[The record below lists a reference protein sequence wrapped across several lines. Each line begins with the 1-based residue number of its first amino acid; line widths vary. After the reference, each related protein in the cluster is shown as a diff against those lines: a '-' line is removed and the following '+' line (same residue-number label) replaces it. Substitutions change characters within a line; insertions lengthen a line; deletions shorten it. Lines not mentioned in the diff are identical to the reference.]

1 MLNNPTLFSL
11 YSEAEKNAS
20 GISQYNLG
28 NTTGLTDGNTSG
40 VSWVLNN
47 LSQYNLY
54 TEGEKNA
61 SDMIQNTAG
70 KTAGFIDGNTSG
82 VSLVLSNPTLFSLY
96 TEAERNKSESNQ
108 YSNGVAEI
116 QASLAKG
123 GMVSSYY
130 LENLDLNRP
139 YTSQWFYQPG
149 LGWLWTSRESF
160 PFIYRAE
167 DITNGISSGWLYLNQ
182 TEGQGKINLYDYG
195 NASWMKYDF

>member
-1 MLNNPTLFSL
+1 M
-11 YSEAEKNAS
+11 
-20 GISQYNLG
+20 G

-96 TEAERNKSESNQ
+96 TEAS
-108 YSNGVAEI
+108 V
-116 QASLAKG
+116 
-123 GMVSSYY
+123 
-130 LENLDLNRP
+130 
-139 YTSQWFYQPG
+139 
-149 LGWLWTSRESF
+149 
-160 PFIYRAE
+160 
-167 DITNGISSGWLYLNQ
+167 
-182 TEGQGKINLYDYG
+182 
-195 NASWMKYDF
+195 